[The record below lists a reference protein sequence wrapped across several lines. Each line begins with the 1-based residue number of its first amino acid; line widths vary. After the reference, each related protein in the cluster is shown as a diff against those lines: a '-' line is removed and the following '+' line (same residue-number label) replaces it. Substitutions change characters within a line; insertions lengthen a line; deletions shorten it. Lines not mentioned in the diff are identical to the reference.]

1 MQSGDDV
8 SASNSSL
15 KQQQL
20 ESSTSYGQDSSGLQH
35 WQTNN
40 GLGTNPQ
47 RDLLDQHAT
56 ADLSAGKANLTP
68 EDAATAGHPTTME
81 KQQQGAPGQDVGP
94 PLAARAPG
102 DAQPH
107 AQEQTTKQSS
117 AVAGA
122 PTLEVLTAQ
131 QQQQQQV
138 LATSHQADLTELRL
152 ELSRMQLNA
161 GARIIAAT
169 REVRRVH
176 LAAGMRETTL
186 LQQLQAARRE
196 ATQQL
201 QDLHDQVELLLEANA
216 NKQLATSVGDAAGA
230 TPAGAGPSAQE
241 ATAAALDSIQVQI
254 KIALQLAFSKEAAL
268 VNQLQEAQQRV
279 RRQAADAEAALRS
292 ASPSRVAHAD
302 TAPTSAAAGATS

>member
-131 QQQQQQV
+131 QQQQQV

-161 GARIIAAT
+161 GARIIAAM

-201 QDLHDQVELLLEANA
+201 QDLHTQVQLLLEANA
-216 NKQLATSVGDAAGA
+216 NKQSAASVGDADV
-230 TPAGAGPSAQE
+230 TPGGAGPSAQE
-241 ATAAALDSIQVQI
+241 ATTAAALESIQVQI

-268 VNQLQEAQQRV
+268 VDQLQEAQQRV

-292 ASPSRVAHAD
+292 ASPSRVA
-302 TAPTSAAAGATS
+302 PG